1 MYLIFCDSLFK
12 MSKIEIKKIVEPVET
27 SDGAGV
33 KLKRSIGTPTINYL
47 DPFLLLDEFG
57 SENKDDYMAGFPPH
71 PHRGI
76 ETVTYML
83 NGEFEHEDSTGAKGK
98 MSSGDVQWM
107 KTGGGIIHSEM
118 PVMSEGKLHG
128 FQLWINMP
136 AKLKMSKPEY
146 IYIDAKQMQIHKDS
160 EKKIKIIAGK
170 FNDVEGPVKGHNV
183 EPVYFDIE
191 LEKNK
196 IFNFD
201 LSSTHNSFV
210 YLIEGEIKIGDK
222 NHDKVNGSTLI
233 ILTKGKKLK
242 VEGTT
247 KSKFLLISG
256 KPIGEPIA
264 RGGPFVMN
272 TKEEILKAV
281 EDYQNGNFVQK

>member
-33 KLKRSIGTPTINYL
+33 KLKRSIGTSAINYL

-83 NGEFEHEDSTGAKGK
+83 EGKFEHKDSTGAKGI

-118 PVMSEGKLHG
+118 PAMSDGKLHG
-128 FQLWINMP
+128 FQLWVNMP

-146 IYIDAKQMQIHKDS
+146 IYLDAKQIKIYKDE

-170 FNDVEGPVKGHNV
+170 FKNYEGPIKGHNV
-183 EPVYFDIE
+183 EPIYFDIE
-191 LEKNK
+191 LREENEFK
-196 IFNFD
+196 FD
-201 LSSTHNSFV
+201 LPLNHNSFI
-210 YLIEGEIKIGDK
+210 YLVEGNIKIGKDK
-222 NHDKVNGSTLI
+222 HQRIDGSSLI
-233 ILTKGKKLK
+233 VLKKGKNLNVKALK
-242 VEGTT
+242 R
-247 KSKFLLISG
+247 SKFLLIAG
-256 KPIGEPIA
+256 KPIGEAIA

-272 TKEEILKAV
+272 TKQEILQAM
-281 EDYQNGNFVQK
+281 EDYNNGNFIR

>member
-1 MYLIFCDSLFK
+1 

-33 KLKRSIGTPTINYL
+33 KLKRSIGTSAINYL

-83 NGEFEHEDSTGAKGK
+83 EGKFEHKDSTGAKGI

-118 PVMSEGKLHG
+118 PAMSDGKLHG
-128 FQLWINMP
+128 FQLWVNMP

-146 IYIDAKQMQIHKDS
+146 IYLDAKQIKIYKDE

-170 FNDVEGPVKGHNV
+170 FKNYEGPIKGHNV
-183 EPVYFDIE
+183 EPIYFDIE
-191 LEKNK
+191 LREENEFK
-196 IFNFD
+196 FD
-201 LSSTHNSFV
+201 LPLNHNSFI
-210 YLIEGEIKIGDK
+210 YLVEGNIKIGKSKHQRID
-222 NHDKVNGSTLI
+222 GSSLI
-233 ILTKGKKLK
+233 VLKKGKNLNVKALK
-242 VEGTT
+242 R
-247 KSKFLLISG
+247 SKFLLIAG
-256 KPIGEPIA
+256 KPIGEAIA

-272 TKEEILKAV
+272 TKQEILQAM
-281 EDYQNGNFVQK
+281 EDYNNGNFIR

>member
-1 MYLIFCDSLFK
+1 
-12 MSKIEIKKIVEPVET
+12 MSEIEIKKIVEPVET

-33 KLKRSIGTPTINYL
+33 KLKRSIGTSAINYL

-83 NGEFEHEDSTGAKGK
+83 EGKFEHKDSTGAKGI

-118 PVMSEGKLHG
+118 PAMSDGKLHG
-128 FQLWINMP
+128 FQLWVNMP

-146 IYIDAKQMQIHKDS
+146 IYLDAKQIKIYKDE

-170 FNDVEGPVKGHNV
+170 FKNYEGPIKGHNV
-183 EPVYFDIE
+183 EPIYFDIE
-191 LEKNK
+191 LREENEFK
-196 IFNFD
+196 FD
-201 LSSTHNSFV
+201 LPLNHNSFI
-210 YLIEGEIKIGDK
+210 YLVEGNIKIG
-222 NHDKVNGSTLI
+222 
-233 ILTKGKKLK
+233 KGKHQKIDGSSLIVLK
-242 VEGTT
+242 KGKNLNV
-247 KSKFLLISG
+247 KALKRSKFLLIAG
-256 KPIGEPIA
+256 KPIGEAIA

-272 TKEEILKAV
+272 TKQEILQAM
-281 EDYQNGNFVQK
+281 EDYNNGNFIR

>member
-12 MSKIEIKKIVEPVET
+12 MSEIEIKKIVEPVET

-33 KLKRSIGTPTINYL
+33 KLKRSIGTSAINYL

-83 NGEFEHEDSTGAKGK
+83 EGKFEHKDSTGAKGI

-118 PVMSEGKLHG
+118 PAMSDGKLHG
-128 FQLWINMP
+128 FQLWVNMP

-146 IYIDAKQMQIHKDS
+146 IYLDAKQIKIYKDE

-170 FNDVEGPVKGHNV
+170 FKNYEGPIKGHNV
-183 EPVYFDIE
+183 EPIYFDIE
-191 LEKNK
+191 LREENEFK
-196 IFNFD
+196 FD
-201 LSSTHNSFV
+201 LPLNHNSFI
-210 YLIEGEIKIGDK
+210 YLVEGNIKIGKDEHQK
-222 NHDKVNGSTLI
+222 IDGSSLI
-233 ILTKGKKLK
+233 VLKKGKNLNVKALK
-242 VEGTT
+242 R
-247 KSKFLLISG
+247 SKFLLIAG
-256 KPIGEPIA
+256 KPIGEAIA

-272 TKEEILKAV
+272 TKQEILQAM
-281 EDYQNGNFVQK
+281 EDYKNGNFIR